1 MNAQDPLTAGADAYR
16 RGDVTT
22 ALQIFDEIARADT
35 GGLRIRALVDKA
47 TMMDHLGDH
56 HGAIAAYRHALE
68 SIADYT
74 DDVKASVL
82 VNLSQSLADVGDLDG
97 AFEAATQARAL
108 LVGDGVVGEVLV
120 ACYASLTA
128 ISIHRQQ
135 WARALE
141 LATEALDV
149 TISHAPE
156 RLGNALQNIAVA
168 NSGIGSWEL
177 AEDFWRQAIDAF
189 DAEGDFTGAAETQ
202 YNLAAHYVRAG
213 RLDEAEPLLDAC
225 LATFDRT
232 GKHDRSAAATKT
244 LGILADG
251 RGDAGRAKALY
262 RRSLESFQ
270 RSGAILD
277 AASVQ
282 TLLATHAF
290 AEGNFAE
297 GEAILAE
304 AFSASASRGIGLLS
318 AQIDVWHA
326 SLLEAVVVDS
336 AARDP
341 EHPDTATLARAL
353 DLAVTAAVAIDA
365 ERHTLADSQQR
376 DLWNR
381 QVAAPS
387 MQLAFRLAYMAQDA
401 HVIAELIET
410 QCAGA
415 TLDRST
421 LASEPAP
428 PATLVDP
435 SLHSALVGALG
446 SGLRVA
452 PPPSLSMAWDGRI
465 ALARQTANAQ
475 IRYGATL
482 RDDRVL
488 PVW

>member
-1 MNAQDPLTAGADAYR
+1 MSAADPLAAGADAYR

-22 ALQIFDEIARADT
+22 ALQIFDEIARTDA
-35 GGLRIRALVDKA
+35 GGLRARALVDKA

-56 HGAIAAYRHALE
+56 HGAIAVYRDALGAL
-68 SIADYT
+68 ADDT

-82 VNLSQSLADVGDLDG
+82 VNLSQSLTDVGDLDG
-97 AFEAATQARAL
+97 AFEAATRARGL
-108 LVGDGVVGEVLV
+108 LVGDGVVGDVLV

-128 ISIHRQQ
+128 ISIHRQH
-135 WARALE
+135 WATALE

-149 TISHAPE
+149 TMVHAPD

-168 NSGIGSWEL
+168 NSGIGRWEL

-189 DAEGDFTGAAETQ
+189 DESGDAIGAAETQ
-202 YNLAAHYVRAG
+202 YNLAALYVRAG
-213 RLDEAEPLLDAC
+213 RTEDAEPLLNAC
-225 LATFDRT
+225 LTTFDRT

-244 LGILADG
+244 LGVLADA
-251 RGDAGRAKALY
+251 RGDAPRAKELY
-262 RRSLESFQ
+262 QRSLESFLA
-270 RSGAILD
+270 SGAILD

-290 AEGNFAE
+290 AEGNLNE

-304 AFSASASRGIGLLS
+304 AFSAAASRGIGLLS
-318 AQIDVWHA
+318 AQIDFWHA
-326 SLLEAVVVDS
+326 TLLEAVVVDS

-365 ERHTLADSQQR
+365 ERHSLADGQQR
-376 DLWNR
+376 DQWNR

-387 MQLAFRLAYMAQDA
+387 MQLAFRLAYLAQDA

-421 LASEPAP
+421 LAAEPTAPTSLAEPA
-428 PATLVDP
+428 
-435 SLHSALVGALG
+435 LHSAIVGALG
-446 SGLRVA
+446 SGLRVS
-452 PPPSLSMAWDGRI
+452 PPPRLSMAWDGRI
-465 ALARQTANAQ
+465 ALARQTEAAQ
-475 IRYGATL
+475 NRYGTTL